1 MYLTDELL
9 TDELLILTDK
19 LLILTDKLL
28 IDK

>member
-19 LLILTDKLL
+19 LLILTGKLL